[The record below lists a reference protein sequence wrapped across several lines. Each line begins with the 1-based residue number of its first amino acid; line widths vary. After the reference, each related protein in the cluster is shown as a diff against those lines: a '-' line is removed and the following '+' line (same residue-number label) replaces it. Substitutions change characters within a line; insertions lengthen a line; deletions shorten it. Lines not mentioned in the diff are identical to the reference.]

1 LHKTECMTETITVR
15 LSEAERKELRRHG
28 RVSEVVREA
37 IRLYLR
43 TKNSKGVISRLKELQ
58 KTVPH
63 TSIEQDLEL
72 IRADRER

>member
-1 LHKTECMTETITVR
+1 MAETITVR

>member
-1 LHKTECMTETITVR
+1 MTETITVR

-58 KTVPH
+58 KTGPH
-63 TSIEQDLEL
+63 PSIEQDLEL

>member
-1 LHKTECMTETITVR
+1 MTETITVR

-28 RVSEVVREA
+28 RISEVVREA

>member
-1 LHKTECMTETITVR
+1 MTETITVR